1 MGFRSWCYAFFS
13 ERWETAGRQYSL
25 FKNRLHSYL
34 VLSQTRP
41 KVFLM
46 LHPVLEGSSCI
57 HKHGTISELRH
68 NLTSTTRSHS
78 HDTISQVLRYFT
90 SPYFNLYNAAAIS
103 IGVKSPSAIGSSNSI
118 YSRNPPACN
127 VCTIASKFAPF

>member
-1 MGFRSWCYAFFS
+1 MSKIHQQMGFRSWCYAFFS

-41 KVFLM
+41 KVFM
-46 LHPVLEGSSCI
+46 MCAPISKVHPI
-57 HKHGTISELRH
+57 F
-68 NLTSTTRSHS
+68 TSTTRSQSTTRS
-78 HDTISQVLRYFT
+78 HKQDTISQEQRYFT

-103 IGVKSPSAIGSSNSI
+103 IGVKSSSAIGSSNSM
-118 YSRNPPACN
+118 YSRKPPACN